1 MEIILQER
9 VNNLGKIGDV
19 VTVKAGYAR
28 NFLLP
33 YGKAMVATVANKAII
48 EEKRGSLEAKE
59 AEQLAEAQKRAD
71 ALAAVGGIELVVRAS
86 DEGKLYGSVG
96 SADISAAL
104 AEKGQSIT
112 KADILLVESIRELGV
127 HSVSIRFHLDLVAPL
142 QVTVSS
148 DNEEYNA
155 MQRELMDASETEA
168 VDEFSFDE
176 DQFGE

>member
-9 VNNLGKIGDV
+9 VNNLGKIGDS

-33 YGKAMVATVANKAII
+33 YGKAVVATTENKALV
-48 EEKRGSLEAKE
+48 ESKREALEAKE

-71 ALAAVGGIELVVRAS
+71 ALAQVGGVEIVVRAS

-96 SADISAAL
+96 SAEISSAL
-104 AEKGQSIT
+104 ADKGQTINKSE
-112 KADILLVESIRELGV
+112 ILLVESIRELGEHTV
-127 HSVSIRFHLDLVAPL
+127 SVRFHLDLVVPF

-155 MQRELMDASETEA
+155 MHKAALEAAAEDDAA
-168 VDEFSFDE
+168 EFAEFAE
-176 DQFGE
+176 